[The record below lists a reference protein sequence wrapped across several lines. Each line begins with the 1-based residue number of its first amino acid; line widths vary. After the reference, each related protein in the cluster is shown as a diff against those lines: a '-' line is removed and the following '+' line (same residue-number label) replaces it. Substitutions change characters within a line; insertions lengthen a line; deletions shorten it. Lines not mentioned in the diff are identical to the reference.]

1 MITGLGTQNFKSWED
16 SGPIPFAPLTG
27 FFGANNSGKTS
38 LLQILLLLKQTAK
51 NPPPTNRSEPLFY
64 GDDRSLV
71 NLGDFESVIHRH
83 NTTFTLVISIS
94 LKLSPQIKLNGLLTD
109 SVDFSTSIVKQSG
122 TVQVDALKYTF
133 GANNCGI
140 AWTPQGYKDIASN
153 RLRNP
158 HRCYGTVNPLSSRDS
173 LALLHEAFEAQ
184 FARIHHIASYR
195 TPPQH
200 TYSWGGNHPENVGQH
215 GEHTIPILLSGRI
228 NLRSIENDI
237 LKRLQELELIES
249 YDIRSTS
256 ASGGEY
262 EILVKQYEGGT
273 AVPLT
278 DVGFGVS
285 QVLPVLTACYSA
297 LEGSTLILEQ
307 PEAHLHPKVQA
318 ELADVLIDVVKN
330 RNIQIILESHS
341 EHLLHRLQRR
351 IAEEKIGADD
361 TAFYFCQ
368 INNGNSKSEKLEMD
382 EYGNI
387 KNWPKDFFG
396 DDVGDLIEMAKVEM
410 RRRKEKE

>member
-1 MITGLGTQNFKSWED
+1 MITGLGAQNFKSWMD
-16 SGPIPFAPLTG
+16 SGAMKLAPLTG

-38 LLQILLLLKQTAK
+38 LLQILLLLKQTVERESSNWDEA
-51 NPPPTNRSEPLFY
+51 LWF
-64 GDDRSLV
+64 GDAGALV
-71 NLGDFESVIHRH
+71 NLRNFDSIVHQHDAGRTLRMDVA
-83 NTTFTLVISIS
+83 FTA
-94 LKLSPQIKLNGLLTD
+94 PQTGSRMVT
-109 SVDFSTSIVKQSG
+109 FSTDIVKQHGDVRVEGLTYTSNSG
-122 TVQVDALKYTF
+122 QVGLK
-133 GANNCGI
+133 
-140 AWTPQGYKDIASN
+140 WSPQGHRNIVNDQPTTIYRCHGVVDHSSPPS
-153 RLRNP
+153 RLKT
-158 HRCYGTVNPLSSRDS
+158 CQ
-173 LALLHEAFEAQ
+173 LALEAQ
-184 FARIHHIASYR
+184 FARVHHIASYR
-195 TPPQH
+195 SPPHH
-200 TYSWGGNHPENVGQH
+200 TYPWGGEHPENVGQH

-237 LKRLQELELIES
+237 LKRLQELELIDS

-256 ASGGEY
+256 ASGREY
-262 EILVKQYEGGT
+262 EILVKQYESGT

-285 QVLPVLTACYSA
+285 QVLPVLTECYFA
-297 LEGSTLILEQ
+297 DEGSTLILEQ

-351 IAEEKIGADD
+351 IAEEELLADD
-361 TAFYFCQ
+361 TAFYFCK
-368 INNGNSKSEKLEMD
+368 IEYGMSRSERLKVD

-387 KNWPKDFFG
+387 LNWPKDFFG

-410 RRRKEKE
+410 RRRKEQE

>member
-1 MITGLGTQNFKSWED
+1 MITGLGTQNFKSWENL
-16 SGPIPFAPLTG
+16 GPIPFAPLTG
-27 FFGANNSGKTS
+27 FFGANNSGKSS
-38 LLQILLLLKQTAK
+38 LLQILLLLKQTVERTPSKWNEALCFG
-51 NPPPTNRSEPLFY
+51 SGEP
-64 GDDRSLV
+64 LV
-71 NLGDFESVIHRH
+71 NLRNFDSIVHQHDAGRTLRMDVA
-83 NTTFTLVISIS
+83 FTA
-94 LKLSPQIKLNGLLTD
+94 PQTGSRMVT
-109 SVDFSTSIVKQSG
+109 FSTDIVKQHGDVRVEGLTYTSNSQ
-122 TVQVDALKYTF
+122 QVGLK
-133 GANNCGI
+133 
-140 AWTPQGYKDIASN
+140 WSPQGHRNIVNDQPTTIYRCHGVVDHSSPPT
-153 RLRNP
+153 RLKT
-158 HRCYGTVNPLSSRDS
+158 CQ
-173 LALLHEAFEAQ
+173 LALEAQ
-184 FARIHHIASYR
+184 FARVHHIASYR
-195 TPPQH
+195 SPPHH
-200 TYSWGGNHPENVGQH
+200 TYPWGGEHPENVGQH

-237 LKRLQELELIES
+237 LKRLQELELIDS

-256 ASGGEY
+256 ASGREY

-285 QVLPVLTACYSA
+285 QVLPVLTECYFA
-297 LEGSTLILEQ
+297 DEGSTLILEQ

-351 IAEEKIGADD
+351 IAEEELLADD
-361 TAFYFCQ
+361 TAFYFCK
-368 INNGNSKSEKLEMD
+368 IEYGMSRSERLKVD

-387 KNWPKDFFG
+387 LNWPKDFFG

-410 RRRKEKE
+410 RRRKEQE

>member
-1 MITGLGTQNFKSWED
+1 MITGLGTQNFKSWENL
-16 SGPIPFAPLTG
+16 GPIPFAPLTG
-27 FFGANNSGKTS
+27 FFGANNSGKSS
-38 LLQILLLLKQTAK
+38 LLQILLLLKQTVKRELSNWDEA
-51 NPPPTNRSEPLFY
+51 LWF
-64 GDDRSLV
+64 GDAGALV
-71 NLGDFESVIHRH
+71 NLRNFDSIVHQHDAGRTLRMDVA
-83 NTTFTLVISIS
+83 FTA
-94 LKLSPQIKLNGLLTD
+94 PQTGSRMVT
-109 SVDFSTSIVKQSG
+109 FSTDIVKQHG
-122 TVQVDALKYTF
+122 NVQVEELTYTA
-133 GANNCGI
+133 GNQQVGI
-140 AWTPQGYKDIASN
+140 KWSPQGHRNIATNQGTTIYRCHGVVDHSSPPS
-153 RLRNP
+153 RLKT
-158 HRCYGTVNPLSSRDS
+158 CQ
-173 LALLHEAFEAQ
+173 LALEAQ
-184 FARIHHIASYR
+184 FARVHHIASYR
-195 TPPQH
+195 SPPHH
-200 TYSWGGNHPENVGQH
+200 TYPWGGEHPENVGQH

-237 LKRLQELELIES
+237 LKRLQELELIDS

-256 ASGGEY
+256 ASGREY

-285 QVLPVLTACYSA
+285 QVLPVLTECYFA
-297 LEGSTLILEQ
+297 DEGSTLILEQ

-351 IAEEKIGADD
+351 IAEEELLADD
-361 TAFYFCQ
+361 TAFYFCK
-368 INNGNSKSEKLEMD
+368 IEYGMSRSERLKVD

-387 KNWPKDFFG
+387 LNWPKDFFG

-410 RRRKEKE
+410 RRRKEQE

>member
-16 SGPIPFAPLTG
+16 SGMLRLAPLTG

-38 LLQILLLLKQTAK
+38 LLQILLLLKQTA
-51 NPPPTNRSEPLFY
+51 NRQPPGWNETLYF
-64 GDDRSLV
+64 GDDGSLV
-71 NLGDFESVIHRH
+71 NLGNFDAIIHRH
-83 NTTFTLVISIS
+83 NTTFTLGISVS
-94 LKLSPQIKLNGLLTD
+94 LKLSQKIKLKGRLTD
-109 SVDFSTSIVKQSG
+109 SIDFSTSIVKQSS
-122 TVQVDALKYTF
+122 TVQVDALKYTV
-133 GANNCGI
+133 GGNNWGI

-153 RLRNP
+153 QSRNP
-158 HRCYGTVNPLSSRDS
+158 HRCYGTVNPLSSRDE
-173 LALLHEAFEAQ
+173 LALLHEAFEDQ

-200 TYSWGGNHPENVGQH
+200 TYSWSGNHPENVGQH
-215 GEHTIPILLSGRI
+215 GERTIPILLSGRI

-256 ASGGEY
+256 ASGGKY

-285 QVLPVLTACYSA
+285 QVLPVLTACYSTP
-297 LEGSTLILEQ
+297 ERSTLILEQ

-330 RNIQIILESHS
+330 RGIQIILESHS

-351 IAEEKIGADD
+351 IAEEELLADD
-361 TAFYFCQ
+361 TAFYFCE

>member
-1 MITGLGTQNFKSWED
+1 MITGLGAQNFKSWENL
-16 SGPIPFAPLTG
+16 GPIPFAPLTG

-38 LLQILLLLKQTAK
+38 LLQILLLLKQTVEQESSNWDEA
-51 NPPPTNRSEPLFY
+51 LWF
-64 GDDRSLV
+64 GDAGALV
-71 NLGDFESVIHRH
+71 NLRNFDSIVHQHDAGRTLRMDVA
-83 NTTFTLVISIS
+83 FTA
-94 LKLSPQIKLNGLLTD
+94 PQTGSRMVT
-109 SVDFSTSIVKQSG
+109 FSTDIVKQHG
-122 TVQVDALKYTF
+122 DVRVEGLTYTAGNQQF
-133 GANNCGI
+133 GI
-140 AWTPQGYKDIASN
+140 KWSPQGHRNIVNDQPTTIYRCHGVVDHSSPPT
-153 RLRNP
+153 RLKM
-158 HRCYGTVNPLSSRDS
+158 YQQ
-173 LALLHEAFEAQ
+173 ALEAQ
-184 FARIHHIASYR
+184 FARVHHIASYR
-195 TPPQH
+195 IPPHH
-200 TYSWGGNHPENVGQH
+200 TYPWEGEHPENVGQH

-237 LKRLQELELIES
+237 LKRLQELELIDS

-256 ASGGEY
+256 ASGREY

-285 QVLPVLTACYSA
+285 QVLPVLTECYFA
-297 LEGSTLILEQ
+297 DEGSTLILEQ

-351 IAEEKIGADD
+351 IAEEELLADD
-361 TAFYFCQ
+361 TAFYFCK
-368 INNGNSKSEKLEMD
+368 IEYGMSRSERLKVD

-387 KNWPKDFFG
+387 LNWPKDFFG

-410 RRRKEKE
+410 RRRKEQE